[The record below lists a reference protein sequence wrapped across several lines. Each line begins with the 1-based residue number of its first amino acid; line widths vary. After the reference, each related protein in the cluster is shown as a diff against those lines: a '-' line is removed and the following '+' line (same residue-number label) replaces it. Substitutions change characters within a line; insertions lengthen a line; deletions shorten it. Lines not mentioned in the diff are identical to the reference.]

1 MATDNKKEYDDL
13 IGEVISN
20 TTGTESLYNQSSAM
34 QQVSAADTSVNPRTP
49 APKNIT
55 EVGGYI
61 NLMMKM
67 NKRNQL
73 LKQQMLQ
80 KTLESILGLKSQT
93 STGWMADTGEMKRGK
108 LMAGEYNLTAME
120 YVPEGLVQ

>member
-34 QQVSAADTSVNPRTP
+34 QQVSVADTSVNPRTP

-80 KTLESILGLKSQT
+80 KTLESILGLKS
-93 STGWMADTGEMKRGK
+93 
-108 LMAGEYNLTAME
+108 
-120 YVPEGLVQ
+120 